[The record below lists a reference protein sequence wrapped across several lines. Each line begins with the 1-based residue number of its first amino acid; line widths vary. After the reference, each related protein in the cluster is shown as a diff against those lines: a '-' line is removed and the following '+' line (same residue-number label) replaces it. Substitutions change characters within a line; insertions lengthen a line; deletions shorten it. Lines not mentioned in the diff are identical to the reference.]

1 MKALGTSETSVNVYD
16 NIPQESFSV
25 IRTVTD
31 FAAMITNMM
40 FRDLGLCTVQ
50 EIYTAKN
57 HVEDIS

>member
-40 FRDLGLCTVQ
+40 FRDLCTVQ

-57 HVEDIS
+57 HVEEIS